1 LLGLPAEWI
10 RESVGRGNNR
20 GERRDC
26 GQARVGPILHPI
38 LATPFSSFSRFW
50 AKSADSGAK
59 IGNLNKALVGLSA
72 TQVCVGPYSDV
83 ATPALRVCLVRE
95 IF

>member
-1 LLGLPAEWI
+1 VAGRGAAEARESGGGEGEWLVLGLPAKWI

-50 AKSADSGAK
+50 AKSANSGAK
-59 IGNLNKALVGLSA
+59 IGNLNKAYRRS
-72 TQVCVGPYSDV
+72 PW
-83 ATPALRVCLVRE
+83 
-95 IF
+95 